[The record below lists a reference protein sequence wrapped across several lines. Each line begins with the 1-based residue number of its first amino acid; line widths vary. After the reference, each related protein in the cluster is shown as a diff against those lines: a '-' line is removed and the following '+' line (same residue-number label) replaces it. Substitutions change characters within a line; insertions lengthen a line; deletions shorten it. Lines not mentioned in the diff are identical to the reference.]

1 MLKNLKETNF
11 HKLELFIIIF
21 FIAFILFQIMNYFNF
36 SNNFENSY
44 YNEKVCAGFIPPNV
58 DEVQNLQIIKEKRDI
73 YVFPEVSNIFCLGK
87 VLNYEVQNE
96 NILVYF
102 GTNEKFIN
110 FVIFLSKSIVLFFYL
125 NFFNRSN
132 YKIIDGVHTLFLI
145 FNFSL
150 SLNIF
155 SYFSF
160 LLFPTIFYFMNNTE
174 GDLEIEKNLHLN
186 LQTFFCLSLLL
197 IIFMIIQFSTHHYET
212 LDWDINA
219 YIVTSMDVGRG
230 FLPLENQFENKP
242 PFLFIIYYLL
252 TIISNGQLL
261 QIKILNDLVLFFSII
276 NLFLILKKK
285 SNTNF
290 SSTIYTMVF
299 VLLTSNVGF
308 HPGFSE
314 IYSLFFISSA
324 YLIVITRNEKLI
336 SFFISGFLIG
346 LSTVTNIG
354 SSVFIIGFSLLIYL
368 ISKNRLRKFLYFYT
382 GIGIVHLIFLTIY
395 YLNDLIIEY
404 LISVFFI
411 PISYTNSDFS
421 FISEITIYFESVFT
435 YSSLVFIVLAISLVN
450 SISKLFL
457 VKRMKTLEI
466 NYGVI
471 EGIFIIFS
479 LFFYF
484 LAGKGYYHHLIF
496 FLFFVSFGISN
507 IPTKKYKFF
516 ILSFLIFVSINT
528 TNRFIGQS
536 FENISGFQNIQNN
549 YPQYNVSKIIDS
561 DLNAT
566 DKIFAID
573 NILILFYLNKPN
585 ESYIVHPALYSFKEV
600 YDVLVRYDKVNKN
613 EIINQISTKPKYYIG
628 PIDKVDINNYE
639 EIDLSSINRDYLSFF
654 DKNKKI
660 NVFKNKN

>member
-1 MLKNLKETNF
+1 MLKNFKKTNF
-11 HKLELFIIIF
+11 NKFELFIIIF
-21 FIAFILFQIMNYFNF
+21 FIGFILFQNINYLNF
-36 SNNFENSY
+36 SNNFENLY
-44 YNEKVCAGFIPPNV
+44 YSEEVCPGFIPPNV
-58 DEVQNLQIIKEKRDI
+58 DQIQDLQIIKEKRDI
-73 YVFPEVSNIFCLGK
+73 YVFPELTNIFCLGK
-87 VLNYEVQNE
+87 VLNYEVQTE

-110 FVIFLSKSIVLFFYL
+110 FLIFVSKSIILFFYF
-125 NFFNRSN
+125 NFFNKSN
-132 YKIIDGVHTLFLI
+132 YKIIDGAHTLFLI

-174 GDLEIEKNLHLN
+174 DDKEIDKSLRLN
-186 LQTFFCLSLLL
+186 LGTFFCLSLLL

-212 LDWDINA
+212 IDWDINA

-230 FLPLENQFENKP
+230 FLPLEGQFENKP
-242 PFLFIIYYLL
+242 PFLFIIYYFLRIL
-252 TIISNGQLL
+252 SNGQLL
-261 QIKILNDLVLFFSII
+261 QIKIFNDLALFLSII

-324 YLIVITRNEKLI
+324 YLIVITRNKKLV

-354 SSVFIIGFSLLIYL
+354 SSVFIIAFSLLIYL
-368 ISKNRLRKFLYFYT
+368 ISKNRLKAFLYFYT
-382 GIGIVHLIFLTIY
+382 GIGIVHLILLVIY
-395 YLNDLIIEY
+395 YLNNLITEY
-404 LISVFFI
+404 LISVLFI
-411 PISYTNSDFS
+411 PISYTNSNFS
-421 FISEITIYFESVFT
+421 FINEITVYFESVFT

-457 VKRMKTLEI
+457 VKKMKTLEI
-466 NYGVI
+466 NYWLI

-516 ILSFLIFVSINT
+516 ILSFLIFVSIHT
-528 TNRFIGQS
+528 TNKFISQS
-536 FENISGFQNIQNN
+536 FENISGFQYIQNN
-549 YPQYNVSKIIDS
+549 YPQYNVSKVMDS
-561 DLNAT
+561 DLKPT
-566 DKIFAID
+566 DKIFATD
-573 NILILFYLNKPN
+573 NILILFYLDKPN

-600 YDVLVRYDKVNKN
+600 YDVLVKYEKVNKN
-613 EIINQISTKPKYYIG
+613 EIVYQLSTKPKYFIG
-628 PIDKVDINNYE
+628 PIDKVDFNVYE
-639 EIDLSSINRDYLSFF
+639 EINLSSINTDNLSFF

-660 NVFKNKN
+660 RVFKIKN